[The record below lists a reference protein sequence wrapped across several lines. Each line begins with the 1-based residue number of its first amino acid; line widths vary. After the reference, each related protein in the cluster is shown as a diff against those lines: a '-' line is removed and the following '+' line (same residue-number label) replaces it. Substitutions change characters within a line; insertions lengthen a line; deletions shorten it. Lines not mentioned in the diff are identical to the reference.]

1 MAYMREKY
9 YIWISA
15 ADDGTQERIHL
26 WVGVDLVIEKD
37 KGSWADWFAAD
48 QALGASMPLD
58 IFDELVVMRYAELQA
73 GEKAQEIEQRTMR
86 KYSGNIGCDDLNK
99 RYGRPTALERLEK
112 RLTLRPRQKDKA

>member
-1 MAYMREKY
+1 MRGKY
-9 YIWISA
+9 YIWISD
-15 ADDGTQERIHL
+15 ADDGTEERIHL
-26 WVGVDLVIEKD
+26 WGGIDPVIEKD
-37 KGSWADWFAAD
+37 KSYWADWFAAD

-73 GEKAQEIEQRTMR
+73 EEKAQEIEQRAMK

-112 RLTLRPRQKDKA
+112 RLKLGPQQKKDKA